1 MRWFALMQHHGET
14 TRFLDFSESF
24 QIAAY
29 FALADRKADIQPA
42 VWAVNKYVLRKTLQR
57 QIRFP
62 NGYTLDYSDELIGGG
77 LFNHLYGRAKLTGFA
92 AGVARPPRIDARI
105 RAQQGLFVFPLN
117 MEYSLEDN
125 LYGMY
130 SLSGAE
136 ARRHAMTGFWMGI
149 DAPHILP
156 KLQRSP
162 VVKILL
168 TDGCADECQAALEAA
183 GICRASLFPDECTS
197 DAAPAA

>member
-1 MRWFALMQHHGET
+1 MDH
-14 TRFLDFSESF
+14 
-24 QIAAY
+24 
-29 FALADRKADIQPA
+29 
-42 VWAVNKYVLRKTLQR
+42 
-57 QIRFP
+57 
-62 NGYTLDYSDELIGGG
+62 
-77 LFNHLYGRAKLTGFA
+77 
-92 AGVARPPRIDARI
+92 
-105 RAQQGLFVFPLN
+105 
-117 MEYSLEDN
+117 SLEDN

-136 ARRHAMTGFWMGI
+136 ARRHTTIGFWMGI

-168 TDGCADECQAALEAA
+168 TDGCADECQAALDAA
-183 GICRASLFPDECTS
+183 GIGRASLFPDEYTV